1 MVLRIRT
8 ARTPARRSRGAP
20 LASGR
25 SSRRA
30 PLASAL
36 ALALALSA
44 CAAGGGSDGGTA
56 PGKAP
61 RTTSATPSG
70 PSAPSAPATAT
81 AGVPSAPGSGSPDL
95 ASPDPSPPP
104 GRATAPPR
112 ESRQVRVG
120 VYFLHGERVSP
131 APRTVTGP
139 ATAAGALRALLA
151 GPNRF
156 EGAHGRTTAIPAG
169 TELRSLAVRGG
180 VATVDLT
187 GRYDDGGGALSA
199 RARLAQ
205 VVFTATRF
213 PSVTSV
219 RFALDG
225 VPVSRFGGEGVDV
238 SRPLG
243 RADFADLVPAV
254 LVESPMIGDTV
265 RSPVRVRGTAHT
277 FEASFGLR
285 LTDAAG
291 RTAAQAHGMAS
302 SGTGT
307 RGTFDLTLAFR
318 TERESAGTLTALW
331 DSPEEE
337 RLVDTVTVPLTL
349 RP

>member
-1 MVLRIRT
+1 MALRIRT
-8 ARTPARRSRGAP
+8 ALTPARRSRGAP

-25 SSRRA
+25 PSRRA
-30 PLASAL
+30 PLASVL

-44 CAAGGGSDGGTA
+44 CVADGGSGGGTA
-56 PGKAP
+56 PGQAP
-61 RTTSATPSG
+61 RTTSATPSD
-70 PSAPSAPATAT
+70 PSAPSAT
-81 AGVPSAPGSGSPDL
+81 AGVPSAPGSRSPDL

-112 ESRQVRVG
+112 EGKQVRVG

-151 GPNRF
+151 GPTRF
-156 EGAHGRTTAIPAG
+156 EGGHGRTTAIPAG

-187 GRYDDGGGALSA
+187 GRYDDGGGTLSA

-205 VVFTATRF
+205 VVFTVTRF
-213 PSVTSV
+213 PAVTSV

-254 LVESPMIGDTV
+254 LVESPMIGDAV
-265 RSPVRVRGTAHT
+265 RSPVRVRGTANT

-331 DSPEEE
+331 DSPEGE